1 MKNRI
6 VAKVK
11 YCYSE
16 NELNDVLSTLS
27 LSENEYPKLRNI
39 LYIQNEK
46 DTEVIRTLDGRQ
58 YEPQV
63 TMKNYIIAV
72 VEYLDVIKI
81 EENHLVGAN

>member
-1 MKNRI
+1 MKKRV

-27 LSENEYPKLRNI
+27 LSDNEYPKLRNI

-46 DTEVIRTLDGRQ
+46 DTEVIRTLGGRE
-58 YEPQV
+58 YEPTV
-63 TMKNYIIAV
+63 EMKNYIIAI
-72 VEYLDVIKI
+72 VEYLDVVKI
-81 EENHLVGAN
+81 EDSNLIGLN

>member
-1 MKNRI
+1 MKNRV

-27 LSENEYPKLRNI
+27 LLDNEYPKLRNI

-46 DTEVIRTLDGRQ
+46 DTEVIRTLGGRE
-58 YEPQV
+58 YEPTV
-63 TMKNYIIAV
+63 EMKKYIIAI
-72 VEYLDVIKI
+72 VEYLDVVKI
-81 EENHLVGAN
+81 EDSNLIGAN